1 MSVFVTLGK
10 FGQQEIISKQEVF
23 ETNGTYGFLK
33 FKNAVTTS
41 KYLVQ

>member
-10 FGQQEIISKQEVF
+10 FSQQEIISKQDVL
-23 ETNGTYGFLK
+23 ETNDTYAFLK
-33 FKNAVTTS
+33 FKNAVTTL